1 MEVIVGNYR
10 IRPYR
15 GNTCWQID
23 KGYKNKDGS
32 VQYAPIEK
40 YPCSISQAC
49 KIVFELNLRDS
60 VSSKDSFE
68 GVLEEINK
76 QIDDINAQLD
86 KINDAANAFYAE
98 KYKTRI
104 VDKNSPKSK

>member
-32 VQYAPIEK
+32 VQYSPIEK

-76 QIDDINAQLD
+76 QIDDINAQFD

-98 KYKTRI
+98 KYETKI

>member
-23 KGYKNKDGS
+23 KGYKSKDGS

-40 YPCSISQAC
+40 YPCNISQAC

-76 QIDDINAQLD
+76 QIEDINAQLD
-86 KINDAANAFYAE
+86 KIDDAANAFYAE
-98 KYKTRI
+98 KYSSKI
-104 VDKNSPKSK
+104 VDKKSPKNK